1 MGFGF
6 MRKKSAGADGKA
18 VQHLTHEVAGRTL
31 PLRIAENP
39 RARRLTLRIRPGAQG
54 LTVTTPVGVP
64 MLEVERFLFRNRDW
78 LEEKIGTIPD
88 RPQVRPGIKVPIRGV
103 NHEIVHEPGRGVTQA
118 VRDETGAK
126 LIVRGER
133 VHLPRRV
140 ADHLKK
146 EAKAEIGVLVEKHT
160 KTIGRKAKSIRYKDT
175 VSRWGSCSSEGNL
188 SFSWRIMMAP
198 RPVIDYLVA
207 HEVAHLRHM
216 NHGPKF
222 WALCEELCPDTKRCK
237 AWLKKNG
244 SALQAIGFEKD

>member
-1 MGFGF
+1 MVFGF
-6 MRKKSAGADGKA
+6 SRRAAPKAAGSS
-18 VQHLTHEVAGRTL
+18 VHSLTHDVAGRAL
-31 PLRIAENP
+31 PLRVTENP

-54 LTVTTPVGVP
+54 LTVTTPVGIS
-64 MLEVERFLFRNRDW
+64 MLEVERFLHRNRAW
-78 LEEKIGTIPD
+78 LEEKLEKTPD
-88 RPQVRPGIKVPIRGV
+88 KPQVRPGIKIPIRGI
-103 NHEIVHEPGRGVTQA
+103 NHEIVHEPGRGVTEA
-118 VRDETGAK
+118 VRDADGAR
-126 LIVRGER
+126 LIVRGDR
-133 VHLPRRV
+133 LHLPRRI

-146 EAKAEIGVLVEKHT
+146 EAKAEIDALVGKHAAT
-160 KTIGRKAKSIRYKDT
+160 VGRPVRSIRYKDT

-207 HEVAHLRHM
+207 HEVAHLVHM

-244 SALQAIGFEKD
+244 SALQAIAFE

>member
-1 MGFGF
+1 MAFGF
-6 MRKKSAGADGKA
+6 ARRKPVKTDGSA
-18 VQHLTHEVAGRTL
+18 VQTLTHEVGGRSL
-31 PLRIAENP
+31 PLRVSENP
-39 RARRLTLRIRPGAQG
+39 RARRLTLRIKPGAQG

-64 MLEVERFLFRNRDW
+64 MLEVERFLYRNRAW
-78 LEEKIGTIPD
+78 LEEKLEKAPD
-88 RPQVRPGIKVPIRGV
+88 RPEVRPGIKIPIRGV
-103 NHEIVHEPGRGVTQA
+103 NHEIVHEPGRGVTEA
-118 VRDETGAK
+118 VRDTDSAR

-133 VHLPRRV
+133 IHLPRRV
-140 ADHLKK
+140 ADYLKK
-146 EAKAEIGVLVEKHT
+146 EAKAEIGALVEKHAQT
-160 KTIGRKAKSIRYKDT
+160 VKRPVKSIRYKDT

-207 HEVAHLRHM
+207 HEVAHLVHM

-244 SALQAIGFEKD
+244 SALQAIGFTT